1 MEEFITA
8 CPRNCYSSCS
18 FRVKVENNQIRR
30 IIPYDGNLAT
40 PEGPCIKGLSYIE
53 RVSSPDR
60 IVYPLQRNHD
70 GSFRKISIE
79 DALET
84 IAERLLHYRQESGPN
99 SILFYKGSGM
109 SGITNEISGNFWRLF
124 GGATTTYGNL
134 CWPAGLE
141 AIRLTL
147 GEVKHNVPWDLK
159 NARTIV
165 IWGKNPAETNIQEIS
180 FITSARKNGAKVI
193 VIDPRRTPTADKA
206 DILYTPRP
214 GTDGALALAVAK
226 IIIDKSLHNTAFIS
240 QHVSGFEK
248 FRDSLSIDSLEAE
261 AITGIP
267 SADIEQLAV
276 EIATLSPVTFLPG
289 YGLQRYTN
297 GGQTIRAILSLALL
311 TGNIGRSGAG
321 FNYANLQSYVFD
333 DLLEPEVYYPDP
345 LADAPFRRSVS
356 MATLGRDMFDIS
368 NPVLK
373 MAWVERGN
381 PLLQS
386 PQTNL
391 VKKAFEKLEFR
402 VVVEQFM
409 TDTASLADIILPA
422 KSMFEQ
428 TDVIGSYW
436 SPYIQLK
443 PKVLDSPGE
452 VMTEPEYY
460 YRLASLMGIDNSDWK
475 VLPPPGD
482 ANIIR
487 WLDERMKSYPGVTLE
502 MLRKGPM
509 ISPST
514 EEIAYKSLIFRTPS
528 GKAELVSSSFTDKWG
543 VSDTPSYTPPDR
555 GGESGGRYPLWFI
568 SPNTGS
574 RIHSQFGNLSV
585 IKESVPEP
593 LIEISAADASA
604 RGIKDGDTIRIY
616 NLNGEVINRCRIT
629 NRLSAGC
636 VVLPNGIWAAEGGAG
651 NRLTEGR
658 ETDMGHGAS
667 FHDTRIEMELYKA
680 DERKIH
686 I

>member
-18 FRVKVENNQIRR
+18 FRVRVENNQIRR
-30 IIPYDGNLAT
+30 IIPFEGNLAT

-53 RVSSPDR
+53 RVSSPHR
-60 IVYPLQRNHD
+60 IIHPLLRNSD
-70 GSFRKISIE
+70 GSFTTISSNK
-79 DALET
+79 ALEI
-84 IAERLLHYRQESGPN
+84 IAEKLLHYRKEYGSHAV
-99 SILFYKGSGM
+99 LFYKGSGM
-109 SGITNEISGNFWRLF
+109 SGLTNEISGNFWRLF
-124 GGATTTYGNL
+124 GGTTITYGNL

-141 AIRLTL
+141 AVRLTL
-147 GEVKHNVPWDLK
+147 GDVKHNVPWDLK

-180 FITSARKNGAKVI
+180 FISSARKHGTKII
-193 VIDPRRTPTADKA
+193 VIDPRRTSTADKA

-214 GTDGALALAVAK
+214 GTDGALALAIAR
-226 IIIDKSLHNTAFIS
+226 IIIEKSLHNKDFIR
-240 QHVSGFEK
+240 QYVSGFEK
-248 FRDSLSIDSLEAE
+248 FKNALSIDSKEAE

-267 SADIEQLAV
+267 ASDIEQLAV
-276 EIATLSPVTFLPG
+276 EIATTPPVTFLPG

-297 GGQTIRAILSLALL
+297 GGQTIRAILSLALI

-333 DLLEPEVYYPDP
+333 DLLEPLVYYPDP
-345 LADAPFRRSVS
+345 VADAPFRRTLS
-356 MATLGRDMFDIS
+356 MATLGRDMLNIS
-368 NPVLK
+368 DPILK

-381 PLLQS
+381 PLTQS
-386 PQTNL
+386 PDSNMVRQ
-391 VKKAFEKLEFR
+391 AFNKLEFK

-409 TDTASLADIILPA
+409 TDTAQMADIILPA

-460 YRLASLMGIDNSDWK
+460 YHLASLMGIDNSNWK

-482 ANIIR
+482 SNIIR
-487 WLDERMKSYPGVTLE
+487 WLGERMRSYPDITLE
-502 MLRKGPM
+502 MLRNGPM
-509 ISPST
+509 IAPKT
-514 EEIAYKSLIFRTPS
+514 EEIAYKGLNFQTPS
-528 GKAELVSSSFTDKWG
+528 GKAELVSTSFTERWG
-543 VSDTPSYTPPDR
+543 LNDTPFYSPPD
-555 GGESGGRYPLWFI
+555 GGAAGNESYPLWII
-568 SPNTGS
+568 SPNTGG

-593 LIEISAADASA
+593 LIEVSPADALA
-604 RGIKDGDTIRIY
+604 RGISDGDTVRLF
-616 NLNGEVINRCRIT
+616 NMNGEVINRCRVS
-629 NRLSAGC
+629 NRLTSGC
-636 VVLPNGIWAAEGGAG
+636 VVLPNGVWLAEGGAG
-651 NRLTEGR
+651 NRLTAGR

-667 FHDTRIEMELYKA
+667 FHDTRVEMELFKA
-680 DERKIH
+680 DGR
-686 I
+686 